1 MRQTTKKGPTIAKR
15 TPGEIRPLAV
25 QDQIDAVMDSFD
37 FSMARRIAETDE
49 PGSPHEEKT
58 LRKTARKVLQGA
70 AESGGWATGGG
81 FSAFLQEWR
90 SQPGKGALKISLFYG
105 PSSLL
110 EPHTEFSEDEVRKV
124 TP

>member
-1 MRQTTKKGPTIAKR
+1 MRQTTKKGTAAAKR
-15 TPGEIRPLAV
+15 PSGEIRSIAV

-37 FSMARRIAETDE
+37 FSLARRIAEVGD
-49 PGSPHEEKT
+49 PGNVPEEKT
-58 LRKTARKVLQGA
+58 LRQAARKVLHGA
-70 AESGGWATGGG
+70 AEGGGWATGGG

-105 PSSLL
+105 PNSLL
-110 EPHTEFSEDEVRKV
+110 EPHTEFSDDEVRKV